1 MKPGVAARAGA
12 AARRAGGP
20 RAPALGRGNLRAGG
34 KSDRAKNAGDRDQA
48 GARGA
53 GERGHGRNQQVRS
66 RGHRGGVAPG
76 TGPGH
81 GGGSCAA
88 EPDLRRAR
96 VRRDDVRCDARASGG
111 DFGRRQLCANSED
124 YEDRSRQD
132 AARRV
137 RSVHRGC
144 REVRG
149 MNGLLQDLR
158 YALRQLPKN
167 PGFAAVAV
175 LSLAL
180 GIGANTT
187 IFSLLDAILVRN
199 LPVARPQQL
208 VLFGRG
214 RWVGSMNGMPNR
226 SWDLFSWPFY
236 REFSARNDVFSG
248 VSAIDSIEFGT
259 HASLSGGPGWLSHID
274 LVSGNFFDVL
284 GVHAALGRT
293 LSSDDDRTP
302 DSGAVAVASYGWW
315 MRQGQS
321 PLVLGKTVRIE
332 SSNYTIIGVAQ
343 RGFFGTTVGASPDFW
358 IPLSMEKEISPG
370 WNGLNDKDFQSLYL
384 IARRKPEVSVA
395 QASAETNTLFRQII
409 RGEYLGAKPS
419 PRELASLKHA
429 EVELTPAARGLS
441 QLRLEMSLP
450 LEILMAVVAL
460 VLLIACANIANL
472 LLARGAVRS
481 REIRVRMALGATRSR
496 IIAQLLT
503 ESALLALSAATVGI
517 VFSWRAGALLLHV
530 VSGRHQAVPV
540 EVTPNLQVLLF
551 TLAVT
556 VFATLLFGVVP
567 ALRAAGSGRRS
578 LTEARGLVSTPLR
591 NRAGGVLIVTQIALA
606 VVLLSGAGLFLDSLR
621 HLTDVNTGFDAR
633 NVLVFGLDEYAAG
646 YKEDARLAGLEH
658 QIEDR
663 VQSLPGVQAASFSMF
678 TFNEGEWSDPVIAQG
693 VERTPENSHEVLYDV
708 VGDGYF
714 ATFGLPLLAGRTF
727 NERDTD
733 RAPSVAVINQTMAKR
748 FFPGVSPIGHRFGI
762 GEDPSHSGDIEVIG
776 VVKDAKYVTLSESP
790 QMAAY
795 FPWSQHL
802 QYFSNFSVRYR
813 SQPGAVINQ
822 VRQAIAQVD
831 PRVMVSNVTP
841 LAAQVEDSIGNQQL
855 IAQLSTIF
863 ALSATLLVAIG
874 IYGLMSYAVARRT
887 REIGVRIALGAAR
900 SSVQWLVLR
909 ENLVR
914 ASIGVLLGIPVA
926 FVGAQLVVKLE
937 DPHLLSRVLY
947 GVGPFDPWSILLGLF
962 LMLLASTIASLLPAR
977 RASRVEPMIALR
989 EE

>member
-1 MKPGVAARAGA
+1 M
-12 AARRAGGP
+12 
-20 RAPALGRGNLRAGG
+20 
-34 KSDRAKNAGDRDQA
+34 
-48 GARGA
+48 
-53 GERGHGRNQQVRS
+53 
-66 RGHRGGVAPG
+66 
-76 TGPGH
+76 
-81 GGGSCAA
+81 
-88 EPDLRRAR
+88 
-96 VRRDDVRCDARASGG
+96 
-111 DFGRRQLCANSED
+111 SE
-124 YEDRSRQD
+124 
-132 AARRV
+132 
-137 RSVHRGC
+137 
-144 REVRG
+144 
-149 MNGLLQDLR
+149 LLQDLR
-158 YALRQLPKN
+158 YALRQLQKN
-167 PGFAAVAV
+167 PGFAAVAMI
-175 LSLAL
+175 SLAL

-187 IFSLLDAILVRN
+187 IFSLLDAILFRN
-199 LPVARPQQL
+199 LPVALPEQL
-208 VLFGRG
+208 VLFGHG
-214 RWVGSMNGMPNR
+214 HWVGSMNGMPNK
-226 SWDLFSWPFY
+226 SWDLFSWPLY

-248 VSAIDSIEFGT
+248 VAAIDSIEFGS
-259 HASLSGGPGWLSHID
+259 HAFLSGGPGWLSHVD

-293 LSSDDDRTP
+293 LTSDDDRTSG
-302 DSGAVAVASYGWW
+302 SGAVAVASYGWW
-315 MRQGQS
+315 MRQGRS
-321 PLVLGKTVRIE
+321 PFVLGKSVRVG

-343 RGFFGTTVGASPDFW
+343 RGFFGTTVGESPDFW

-384 IARRKPEVSVA
+384 IARRKPDVSVW

-551 TLAVT
+551 TVAVT
-556 VFATLLFGVVP
+556 VFATLLFGLVP
-567 ALRAAGSGRRS
+567 ALRAAGLGRMQP
-578 LTEARGLVSTPLR
+578 LTEGRGLVEPLR
-591 NRAGGVLIVTQIALA
+591 NHAQSALIITQTALSL
-606 VVLLSGAGLFLDSLR
+606 VLLAGAGLFLHSLR
-621 HLTDVNTGFDAR
+621 NLTDVNTGFDAH

-646 YKEDARLAGLEH
+646 YTQDARLAGLQH

-678 TFNEGEWSDPVIAQG
+678 TFNEGEWSDPVVVEG
-693 VERTPENSHEVLYDV
+693 VPRTPENSHEVLYDV

-727 NERDTD
+727 NGQDNAH
-733 RAPSVAVINQTMAKR
+733 APSVAVINETMANR
-748 FFPGVSPIGHRFGI
+748 FFPGVSPVGHRFGI
-762 GEDPSHSGDIEVIG
+762 GDDPSHSRDIEVVG
-776 VVKDAKYVTLSESP
+776 VVKDAKYVTLSEP
-790 QMAAY
+790 AQMAAY

-802 QYFSNFSVRYR
+802 QYFSNFSVRY
-813 SQPGAVINQ
+813 SGEPGAVIQ
-822 VRQAIAQVD
+822 EVRDSIAQVD
-831 PRVMVSNVTP
+831 PHVMVSNVTP
-841 LAAQVEDSIGNQQL
+841 LAALVEASIGNQQL

-863 ALSATLLVAIG
+863 ALAATVLVCIG
-874 IYGLMSYAVARRT
+874 IYGLMSYAVTRRT
-887 REIGVRIALGAAR
+887 REIGVRIALGAAP

-909 ENLVR
+909 ENLIR
-914 ASIGVLLGIPVA
+914 ALTGVFIGIPVA
-926 FVGAQLVVKLE
+926 LLGAQLVVKLE
-937 DPHLLSRVLY
+937 NPHLLSRVLY
-947 GVGPFDPWSILLGLF
+947 GVGPLDPWSVSLGLF
-962 LMLLASTIASLLPAR
+962 LMLFASTIAGLLPAR